1 VANQKK
7 RRSLSE
13 AFEGVAPPSR
23 NTIRETEKEQHNTSL
38 RPDTREEAQMVPGKG
53 GKLVAASTPV
63 NMTFTVSAKE
73 RYEWTI
79 ELRRR
84 GLSAVSVL
92 RDAMNGLLEDRT
104 TK

>member
-13 AFEGVAPPSR
+13 AFEGAAPRRR
-23 NTIRETEKEQHNTSL
+23 NTIQETQQEQHDTT
-38 RPDTREEAQMVPGKG
+38 RPPDTREVEMVPGRG
-53 GKLVAASTPV
+53 GKLVAATTPV

-92 RDAMNGLLEDRT
+92 RDAMNSLLEDST
-104 TK
+104 E

>member
-13 AFEGVAPPSR
+13 AFEGAAPRSR
-23 NTIRETEKEQHNTSL
+23 NMLRETETEQHSTS
-38 RPDTREEAQMVPGKG
+38 RSTDTREVEMVPGKG
-53 GKLVAASTPV
+53 GKLVAATTPV

-92 RDAMNGLLEDRT
+92 REAMNGLLEDST
-104 TK
+104 E